1 MVGES
6 YLEMR
11 GSTETSV
18 AMDGVVMLVNEF
30 APLPV
35 GGAERQAERLAM
47 YLARRD
53 WPVWVIT
60 RRLGN
65 LPGSEA
71 FSGYQVVRP
80 RPFGPGKLRSLT
92 FVLGAV
98 LALLRLRSQYRILHA
113 HLAFGPAFAAVL
125 AGRLLGK
132 RVLVKLGN
140 SGAFGDIGVSQRTL
154 RGRLR
159 LAAFRHWADGVI
171 VLDEHMAAEA
181 RQAGFDPQRL
191 YPMNN
196 GIDAQA
202 FVPVQPRLQAQEA
215 LGLAGKVVLLYV
227 GRLATQKSLPTL
239 LQGLARALPACPAL
253 HLVLVGDGPERPALE
268 RQVRALGL
276 GGQVT
281 FAGNQGDVRPYF
293 DAADLFG
300 LPSQAEGISN
310 ALLEAMSA
318 GLACL
323 ATPVGGNA
331 SVLDQGRCG
340 VLLPPGDAEAW
351 SQALA
356 GLGNDPA
363 RRQQLGTAARQRI
376 LAHYDFSVVGARYEA
391 LYARLLGIDPGAP
404 AARRQAGQL

>member
-1 MVGES
+1 MA
-6 YLEMR
+6 
-11 GSTETSV
+11 

-30 APLPV
+30 PPLPV

-53 WPVWVIT
+53 WPVWVVT
-60 RRLGN
+60 RRKGN
-65 LPGSEA
+65 LPGSETRA
-71 FSGYQVVRP
+71 GYQVLRP

-92 FVLGAV
+92 FVVGAV
-98 LALLRLRSQYRILHA
+98 MTLLQLRAHYRILHA

-140 SGAFGDIGVSQRTL
+140 SGEFGDIVVSQRTL

-159 LAAFRHWADGVI
+159 LAAFRRWADGVI

-202 FVPVQPRLQAQEA
+202 FAPRQPRLQAQQA
-215 LGLAGKVVLLYV
+215 LGLAGKVVVLYV
-227 GRLATQKSLPTL
+227 GRLAAQKSLPTL
-239 LQGLARALPACPAL
+239 LQGLAQALPDCPAL

-268 RQVRALGL
+268 GQVQALGL
-276 GGQVT
+276 SAWVS

-293 DAADLFG
+293 EAADLFV
-300 LPSQAEGISN
+300 LPSAAEGISN

-340 VLLPPGDAEAW
+340 VLLPLGDAGAW
-351 SQALA
+351 GQALA
-356 GLGNDPA
+356 ELGNDPA
-363 RRQQLGTAARQRI
+363 RRQQLGAAARQRI
-376 LAHYDFSVVGARYEA
+376 LAQYDFSVVGAQYEA
-391 LYARLLGIDPGAP
+391 LYARLLGVGPGAP
-404 AARRQAGQL
+404 AVHRQAGPQ